1 MNIKEYEMILNSFKT
16 IKEDLKKQIVEMIF
30 SIDEPNIYEEFAITN
45 QKLISLRKNPHYKI
59 LLYGRN
65 LNLLCFIQ
73 GLLRRNIPPNKIKLV
88 IPNIKFDMTTSQ
100 KQADKNE
107 RKRREK
113 KDNE

>member
-1 MNIKEYEMILNSFKT
+1 
-16 IKEDLKKQIVEMIF
+16 MIF

-100 KQADKNE
+100 KQADYKIYVNAFDILFLFLS
-107 RKRREK
+107 KSSNN
-113 KDNE
+113 DNIN